1 MSNPTDNT
9 TTPEQTQGAQAYHS
23 AYHKGCAA
31 YSAWYNA
38 TLSSSVVPSSTSTSS
53 TPTFAP
59 VTSSNKTNIAPIVG
73 GAVGG
78 FFGLILI
85 LAILFLVYRYMQNKH
100 EETIEGTAGRMSIFS
115 GGGFRGEIGQYE
127 FEVGTAPTGVTPI
140 AGSGNIVGGNSG
152 VASGVTS
159 PESTWTPL
167 LNQNPVPTFNLGVMS
182 PYQDDMGEFRGSGSG
197 SLSPAPMY
205 QPQPQR
211 PPPDWRESFASS
223 GAYDT
228 SMGSRYDTSMGQH
241 SPTSPIG
248 PSQPP
253 TYGSGNDI
261 ILEGQGGPRSS
272 IEKHRV

>member
-9 TTPEQTQGAQAYHS
+9 TTPEQTQSAQAHHG

-38 TLSSSVVPSSTSTSS
+38 TLSSSAAPSSTSTSS
-53 TPTFAP
+53 STIPTVAP
-59 VTSSNKTNIAPIVG
+59 VTSSGSKTNIAPIVG

-85 LAILFLVYRYMQNKH
+85 LAILFLIYRYMQNKH
-100 EETIEGTAGRMSIFS
+100 EQTTEGTTGRMSMFS
-115 GGGFRGEIGQYE
+115 GGFGGSDGQPYK

-140 AGSGNIVGGNSG
+140 VGPESLVGHNSGG
-152 VASGVTS
+152 VAS
-159 PESTWTPL
+159 PESARTPPP
-167 LNQNPVPTFNLGVMS
+167 NQHVVPTLHSVATN
-182 PYQDDMGEFRGSGSG
+182 PYQDDMSEFRDPGSG

-205 QPQPQR
+205 QPQPQL
-211 PPPDWRESFASS
+211 PPQDWRESLASS
-223 GAYDT
+223 GTYD
-228 SMGSRYDTSMGQH
+228 RYDTSMAQH
-241 SPTSPIG
+241 RPTSSTG

-253 TYGSGNDI
+253 IYGSGNDI

-272 IEKHRV
+272 TEKRRM